1 MVGSFLLGVGYDRTR
16 VQVVAVVHGLK
27 QASGNCMVVW
37 TGFGWGVLS
46 WQQHQ
51 SVQIAILLLIDDF
64 NCILYVLVYYVVELR
79 FC

>member
-16 VQVVAVVHGLK
+16 VEVVAIVHGLE

-64 NCILYVLVYYVVELR
+64 NCIMYVLVYVVE
-79 FC
+79 

>member
-1 MVGSFLLGVGYDRTR
+1 MVGSFLLGVGYNRTH
-16 VQVVAVVHGLK
+16 VEVHGLE

-37 TGFGWGVLS
+37 TGFDWGTLS